1 MLQGMLQGL
10 NAIAVKAVLAA
21 PGDEAPN
28 TEGLADWLRTFIG
41 PIFLAIVSIVAIFFL
56 FTREITRFVQF
67 IVLTLVVAVIF
78 YWPGI
83 LVSIATAAA
92 KALGVDTDT

>member
-1 MLQGMLQGL
+1 MMHHLT
-10 NAIAVKAVLAA
+10 AIADTALASAPLSA
-21 PGDEAPN
+21 PGDAPD